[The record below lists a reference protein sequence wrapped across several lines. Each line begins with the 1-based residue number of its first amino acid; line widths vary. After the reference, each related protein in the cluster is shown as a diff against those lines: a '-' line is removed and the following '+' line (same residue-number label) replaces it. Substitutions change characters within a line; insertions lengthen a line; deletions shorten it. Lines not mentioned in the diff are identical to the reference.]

1 MVVPQ
6 KELPWAKV
14 SGDEG
19 HEFSLSAIST
29 RKASADDAL
38 ILSSV
43 RDLVASGEQ
52 GLDSMLAAIADAA
65 CRLTGASGTALAMWK
80 DGAMLCRARSGQTA
94 PPLGAKLNA
103 QTGISGECLRTGK
116 TQNCSDT
123 ETDDLVDAEVCR
135 SLGLRSIAVLPIQGW
150 RAVNGILE
158 VFSTV
163 PNAFSEH
170 HLAMLGELAALAERA
185 RAAKPKG
192 AFPVVARP
200 PAEAPNP
207 TGLLPASDRIVDLI
221 LGFLGRQS
229 RARIS
234 AAIAVLAILFGFAF
248 WLGWR
253 GPREND
259 GKTVLLAS
267 STVTATPVA
276 AGSHIVE
283 THLPESQPQGA
294 KVAPV
299 HLPDNDAVWKPN
311 PGGQILPSTG
321 AKPSPGSPSKSTSKT
336 GIDAG
341 HTTSG
346 RVLLTGDAKALD
358 APDRTSV
365 TNTNRNTKSK
375 ISAPTEDASL
385 VEPPAIPTGQA
396 SPMTLNGVLSPRAS
410 LPGLA
415 IPVSQGVSGGRL
427 LRRVPPT
434 YPNHAKV
441 LGVEGKVVLSAV
453 VMEDGSV
460 HDLKVV
466 QGDAVLAQSALE
478 AVKQWRYQPFLLDG
492 KPVKK
497 ETTITVDF
505 KLPR

>member
-1 MVVPQ
+1 VVVPQ
-6 KELPWAKV
+6 KKRPWVKV
-14 SGDEG
+14 SLDGT
-19 HEFSLSAIST
+19 HKFSLSTAST
-29 RKASADDAL
+29 RTASADEAL
-38 ILSSV
+38 LLSSV
-43 RDLVASGEQ
+43 RDFVVSGDQ
-52 GLDSMLAAIADAA
+52 GLDSMLATIAEAA

-94 PPLGAKLNA
+94 PPLGAKLDA

-116 TQNCSDT
+116 SQHCSDT
-123 ETDDLVDAEVCR
+123 ETDDLVDVEVCR

-158 VFSTV
+158 VFAMV

-200 PAEAPNP
+200 PIEVPNP
-207 TGLLPASDRIVDLI
+207 TGFLPASDRFGDLV
-221 LGFLGRQS
+221 LGFVGRQS

-234 AAIAVLAILFGFAF
+234 AAIAVVALLFGFAI

-253 GPREND
+253 GPRES
-259 GKTVLLAS
+259 GSKTLPFSAS
-267 STVTATPVA
+267 AGAGTAGA
-276 AGSHIVE
+276 AGSHVVE
-283 THLPESQPQGA
+283 THLPESRPQGA
-294 KVAPV
+294 KVAAAR
-299 HLPDNDAVWKPN
+299 LPDNDAVWKPN
-311 PGGQILPSTG
+311 PGGEILPSTG
-321 AKPSPGSPSKSTSKT
+321 AKPSAGSPLKSASKT
-336 GIDAG
+336 GVVDGA
-341 HTTSG
+341 HTTGG
-346 RVLLTGDAKALD
+346 RALLTGDAKAL
-358 APDRTSV
+358 ATPDRT
-365 TNTNRNTKSK
+365 TNVNGNTKPQTPT
-375 ISAPTEDASL
+375 PTEDASL
-385 VEPPAIPTGQA
+385 VEPPAIPTGQP
-396 SPMTLNGVLSPRAS
+396 SPMALNGVLSPRAS

-415 IPVSQGVSGGRL
+415 MQVSQGVSGGRL

-434 YPNHAKV
+434 YPTRAKV
-441 LGVEGKVVLSAV
+441 LRLEGKVVLNV
-453 VMEDGSV
+453 LVMEDGSL

-466 QGDAVLAQSALE
+466 QGDAGLAQAALD

-492 KPVKK
+492 KPVKR

>member
-1 MVVPQ
+1 VVVPQ

-14 SGDEG
+14 SSDEG
-19 HEFSLSAIST
+19 HEFTLSATST
-29 RKASADDAL
+29 RKPSADDAL

-43 RDLVASGEQ
+43 RDVVASGDH
-52 GLDSMLAAIADAA
+52 GLDSMLAAVADAA
-65 CRLTGASGTALAMWK
+65 CRLTDASGTALAMWK
-80 DGAMLCRARSGQTA
+80 DGAMLCRARSGRTA
-94 PPLGAKLNA
+94 PPLGAKLDA

-116 TQNCSDT
+116 TQNCIDT
-123 ETDDLVDAEVCR
+123 ETDDLVDTEVCR

-192 AFPVVARP
+192 ALPVVARP

-207 TGLLPASDRIVDLI
+207 TGLLPASDRIVDLV
-221 LGFLGRQS
+221 LGFVGRQS

-234 AAIAVLAILFGFAF
+234 AAIAVVGLLFGFAF

-259 GKTVLLAS
+259 GKGLRLAAS
-267 STVTATPVA
+267 AVSATPVA

-283 THLPESQPQGA
+283 TRLPGSQQAA
-294 KVAPV
+294 KVAGA

-311 PGGQILPSTG
+311 PGGETLRSTG

-336 GIDAG
+336 GVADAG
-341 HTTSG
+341 HTTGG
-346 RVLLTGDAKALD
+346 RVLLTGDAKAL
-358 APDRTSV
+358 ATPDRTAG
-365 TNTNRNTKSK
+365 TKPNGNTKPQTL
-375 ISAPTEDASL
+375 APTEEASL
-385 VEPPAIPTGQA
+385 VEPPAIPTVQA
-396 SPMTLNGVLSPRAS
+396 SPMALNGVLSPRAS

-415 IPVSQGVSGGRL
+415 VPVSQGVTGGRL

-434 YPNHAKV
+434 YPNHAKL
-441 LGVEGKVVLSAV
+441 LGVEGKVVLNAL

-466 QGDAVLAQSALE
+466 QGDAVLAQAALE

-497 ETTITVDF
+497 ETNITVDF

>member
-1 MVVPQ
+1 MPQ
-6 KELPWAKV
+6 KEAPWAKV
-14 SGDEG
+14 SRDEG
-19 HEFSLSAIST
+19 HEFSLSTVSP
-29 RKASADDAL
+29 RMASADEAL
-38 ILSSV
+38 VLSSV
-43 RDLVASGEQ
+43 RDLVASGEH

-103 QTGISGECLRTGK
+103 QAGISGECLRTGK
-116 TQNCSDT
+116 SQNCSDT

-163 PNAFSEH
+163 PHAFSEH
-170 HLAMLGELAALAERA
+170 HLAMLGDLAALAERA

-207 TGLLPASDRIVDLI
+207 TGLLPASDRVVDVI
-221 LGFLGRQS
+221 LGFVGRQS

-234 AAIAVLAILFGFAF
+234 AALAVVALLFGLAV

-253 GPREND
+253 GPRES
-259 GKTVLLAS
+259 GSRTLPYSAS
-267 STVTATPVA
+267 AGTGTAGA
-276 AGSHIVE
+276 AGSHVVE
-283 THLPESQPQGA
+283 THLQESHSQGA
-294 KVAPV
+294 KVAAAR
-299 HLPDNDAVWKPN
+299 LPDNDAVWKPN
-311 PGGQILPSTG
+311 PGGEILPSTG
-321 AKPSPGSPSKSTSKT
+321 AKPSAGSPSKSTSKT
-336 GIDAG
+336 GAVDGA
-341 HTTSG
+341 HTTPG
-346 RVLLTGDAKALD
+346 RVLLTGDAKAL
-358 APDRTSV
+358 ATPDRTSA
-365 TNTNRNTKSK
+365 TNVNGNTKPQAST
-375 ISAPTEDASL
+375 PTEDASL
-385 VEPPAIPTGQA
+385 VEPPAIPAGQP
-396 SPMTLNGVLSPRAS
+396 SPMALNGVLSPRAS

-415 IPVSQGVSGGRL
+415 MPVSQGVSGGRL

-434 YPNHAKV
+434 YPTRAKV
-441 LGVEGKVVLSAV
+441 LRLEGKVVLNV
-453 VMEDGSV
+453 LVMEDGSL

-466 QGDAVLAQSALE
+466 QGDAGLAQAALD

-492 KPVKK
+492 KPMKR

>member
-14 SGDEG
+14 SGEEG
-19 HEFSLSAIST
+19 HEFSLSTPSS
-29 RKASADDAL
+29 RKPSADDAL

-43 RDLVASGEQ
+43 KDLVAAGDQ
-52 GLDSMLAAIADAA
+52 GLDSMLAAVADAA
-65 CRLTGASGTALAMWK
+65 CRLTDASGTALAMWK
-80 DGAMLCRARSGQTA
+80 DGAMLCRARSGRTA
-94 PPLGAKLNA
+94 PPLGAKLDA

-116 TQNCSDT
+116 TQNCLDT

-192 AFPVVARP
+192 ALPVVARP
-200 PAEAPNP
+200 PAEVPKP
-207 TGLLPASDRIVDLI
+207 TGLLPASDRVVDVI
-221 LGFLGRQS
+221 RGFVGRQS
-229 RARIS
+229 RTQ
-234 AAIAVLAILFGFAF
+234 IAVGAALLALLFGFAV

-259 GKTVLLAS
+259 GKVPRSAAS
-267 STVTATPVA
+267 AVTATPAA
-276 AGSHIVE
+276 AGSSVVD
-283 THLPESQPQGA
+283 THPGLQSKGA
-294 KVAPV
+294 KLSAA

-311 PGGQILPSTG
+311 PGGEILPSTG
-321 AKPSPGSPSKSTSKT
+321 AKPSPGSPSKSTSKSEAAE
-336 GIDAG
+336 AG
-341 HTTSG
+341 HTPGG
-346 RVLLTGDAKALD
+346 RVLLSGDAKTLATPGR
-358 APDRTSV
+358 AAV
-365 TNTNRNTKSK
+365 TTANGNSK
-375 ISAPTEDASL
+375 LQPSTTTEEANL
-385 VEPPAIPTGQA
+385 VEPPALSAEQA
-396 SPMTLNGVLSPRAS
+396 SPMALNGVLSPRAS

-415 IPVSQGVSGGRL
+415 MPVSQGLSGGRL
-427 LRRVPPT
+427 LRRVPPI
-434 YPNHAKV
+434 YPTNAKV
-441 LGVEGKVVLSAV
+441 LRVEGKVVLNAL

-466 QGDAVLAQSALE
+466 QGDVGLAQAALE
-478 AVKQWRYQPFLLDG
+478 AVKNWRYQPFLLDG
-492 KPVKK
+492 KPVKR
-497 ETTITVDF
+497 ETTITIDF